1 MVKTNNIHGGN
12 VHKASRVLHTSLDQI
27 LDFSAN
33 INPLGMSTKGLDAVK
48 DALQDV
54 IHYPDPDMTDL
65 FAITSELWDMPKE
78 CIAFG
83 NGAAELLYAIC
94 RLPQIE
100 GVYVPAPGFSEY
112 SHSAKSCSFPI
123 IEYKLQFDAEAY
135 RFSYPL
141 HQMLQDLRGCKNQ
154 LVFIGNPNNPC
165 GTLWTDRGQELFDIC
180 QKNAH
185 YLVFDES
192 FIDFLGSDY
201 SMRNYLK
208 DYDNVIIVHSL
219 TKFYAV
225 PGLRIGAMMASPT
238 VIEQSKTC
246 IPAWSVNHLAQAY
259 SEQALQDTDYIEN
272 SRRLLKDE
280 KEWLY
285 TELSQIEG
293 IRVVKPSVNYILAH
307 LDDAYSLEDMI
318 QLLYEQ
324 SILIRDC
331 SHYTG
336 LGPNWFRV
344 AVKDRSKNETLIDAL
359 RKYIQHN
366 RR

>member
-1 MVKTNNIHGGN
+1 MVKPKNIHGGN
-12 VHKASRVLHTSLDQI
+12 VHKVSRVLQTSLDQI

-33 INPLGMSTKGLDAVK
+33 INPLGMSAKGMRAVE
-48 DALQDV
+48 DALWDV
-54 IHYPDPDMTDL
+54 IHYPDPDMTHL
-65 FAITSELWDMPKE
+65 FSITSELWDMPKE

-83 NGAAELLYAIC
+83 NGAAELIYAIC
-94 RLPQIE
+94 RLPEIR

-112 SHSAKSCSFPI
+112 SHGAKSCGLPI
-123 IEYKLQFDAEAY
+123 REYKLHFDADAF
-135 RFSYPL
+135 RFSYDVY
-141 HQMLQDLRGCKNQ
+141 HMIQDLKQSTHQ

-165 GTLWTDRGQELFDIC
+165 GTLWTDPGQELFDIC
-180 QKNAH
+180 QENGH

-201 SMRNYLK
+201 SMRNYVK

-225 PGLRIGAMMASPT
+225 PGLRIGAMMASPK
-238 VIEQSKTC
+238 VIETMKAY
-246 IPAWSVNHLAQAY
+246 IPAWSVNHLAQVY
-259 SEQALQDTDYIEN
+259 SEQALQDTAYIEE
-272 SRRLLKDE
+272 SRHLLEDE
-280 KEWLY
+280 KEILY
-285 TELSQIEG
+285 KKLSQLEG
-293 IRVVKPSVNYILAH
+293 IRVVKPSVNYILGH
-307 LDDAYSLEDMI
+307 LENRYSLDDMI
-318 QLLYEQ
+318 QFLYEQ

-331 SHYTG
+331 SQYTG

-344 AVKDRSKNETLIDAL
+344 AVKDREKNKTLIDAF

>member
-1 MVKTNNIHGGN
+1 MVNTNNIHGGN

-33 INPLGMSTKGLDAVK
+33 INPLGMSTKGVGAVK
-48 DALQDV
+48 EALQDV
-54 IHYPDPDMTDL
+54 IHYPDPDMTNL
-65 FAITSELWDMPKE
+65 YSITSGLWDMPKE
-78 CIAFG
+78 CIVFG
-83 NGAAELLYAIC
+83 NGAAELIYAIC
-94 RLPQIE
+94 RLPEIT

-112 SHSAKSCSFPI
+112 SHGAKSCGLSI
-123 IEYKLQFDAEAY
+123 TEYKLHFDADLFK
-135 RFSYPL
+135 FSYDVD
-141 HQMLQDLRGCKNQ
+141 HMLQELRQSKHR

-165 GTLWTDRGQELFDIC
+165 GTLWTDRGQALFDIC
-180 QKNAH
+180 QKNGH

-192 FIDFLGSDY
+192 FIDFLGSTY
-201 SMRNYLK
+201 SMRNYVR

-225 PGLRIGAMMASPT
+225 PGLRIGAMMASPK
-238 VIEQSKTC
+238 VIETIKGC
-246 IPAWSVNHLAQAY
+246 IPAWSVNHLAQIY
-259 SEQALQDTDYIEN
+259 SEQALQDRAYRAE
-272 SRRLLKDE
+272 SRCLLEDE

-285 TELSQIEG
+285 KVLSQIEG
-293 IRVVKPSVNYILAH
+293 IRVVKPSVNYILGH
-307 LDDAYSLEDMI
+307 LEDTYSLEDMI
-318 QLLYEQ
+318 QFLYEQ

-344 AVKDRSKNETLIDAL
+344 AVKERTKNEMLINAL
-359 RKYIQHN
+359 QKYIQHN